1 MSDDATKILKEQ
13 VLDELLDMPLSKF
26 FALLDEY
33 EFRDD
38 YDLLSDILYGVVNV
52 IVEERSL

>member
-1 MSDDATKILKEQ
+1 MSDNATKILKEQ

-38 YDLLSDILYGVVNV
+38 YDLLCDNLYGVANV
-52 IVEERSL
+52 IVKERSL